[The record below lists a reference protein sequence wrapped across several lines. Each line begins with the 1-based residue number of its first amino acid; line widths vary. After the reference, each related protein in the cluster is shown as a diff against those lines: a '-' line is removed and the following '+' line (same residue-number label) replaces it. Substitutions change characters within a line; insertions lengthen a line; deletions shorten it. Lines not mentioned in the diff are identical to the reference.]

1 MAEDII
7 TFTDPTILKPINE
20 QSYYD
25 VASYTLFSSE
35 DHKAVF
41 KNKPFGIYS
50 KELEHTEKFCVMI
63 RKESIGITNV
73 MKIYQNTQPID
84 WNLVHSLSP

>member
-7 TFTDPTILKPINE
+7 TFTDPTILKPISE
-20 QSYYD
+20 HSYYD
-25 VASYTLFSSE
+25 VGSYTLFSSE
-35 DHKAVF
+35 DQKAVF

-50 KELEHTEKFCVMI
+50 KELDHTEKFCVMI

-73 MKIYQNTQPID
+73 MKTLQNTPAIE
-84 WNLVHSLSP
+84 W

>member
-7 TFTDPTILKPINE
+7 NFTDPTILKPINE

-25 VASYTLFSSE
+25 VGSYTLFSGE
-35 DHKAVF
+35 DQRTVF
-41 KNKPFGIYS
+41 KNKTFGIYS
-50 KELEHTEKFCVMI
+50 KELEHTGKFCIMI

-73 MKIYQNTQPID
+73 MKILQNNPEIS
-84 WNLVHSLSP
+84 W